1 MQTFRPI
8 MTLDS
13 NLLSVQIF
21 WVAPLQF
28 FPIVADTWALCLLGT
43 STPSGFHLFFQLL
56 RALPFAPQKSSKNF
70 FFFRSLRFLLLFR
83 SRATVF
89 ENYQKCHISCQRLEC
104 SFEIG
109 VRIFA
114 PKMFKLNTYTFYNKS
129 IRSSFVRNFVKKETF
144 WVIFKHLCDLIVHC
158 TM

>member
-89 ENYQKCHISCQRLEC
+89 ENYQKCHISYQRLEC

-114 PKMFKLNTYTFYNKS
+114 PKMFKLHTHFIIKVYEA
-129 IRSSFVRNFVKKETF
+129 RFVRNFVKKETF